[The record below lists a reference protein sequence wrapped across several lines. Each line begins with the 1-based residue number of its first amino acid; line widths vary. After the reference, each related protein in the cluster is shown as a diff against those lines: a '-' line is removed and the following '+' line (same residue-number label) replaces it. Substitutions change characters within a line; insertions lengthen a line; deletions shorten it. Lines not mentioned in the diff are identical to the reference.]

1 MINRPI
7 AAVLTKLRQ
16 LLADSS
22 EKRLKNSLHF
32 CGQEVK
38 IYQPVVF
45 YGVEALVIGANTSV
59 APFVHIW
66 CGGRVVIGACCMIG
80 SHVAISS
87 LTHDYTHS
95 KMSETVVAKA
105 VCIDDD
111 VWIGSHAVIMPG
123 TTIGKGSVAG
133 AGSVVTRDVPPYA
146 IVHGVPATIQ
156 GYREMP
162 PN

>member
-1 MINRPI
+1 MINRSI
-7 AAVLTKLRQ
+7 AAVRTKLRQ
-16 LLADSS
+16 FLADSND
-22 EKRLKNSLHF
+22 KRLKKSLHF

-45 YGVEALVIGANTSV
+45 FGAEALDIGANTSV

-66 CGGRVVIGACCMIG
+66 CGGRVIIGSRCMIG

-87 LTHDYTHS
+87 LTHDYTHA
-95 KMSETVVAKA
+95 KMSETIVAKP
-105 VCIDDD
+105 VHIDDD

-123 TTIGKGSVAG
+123 TTIGKGSVVG
-133 AGSVVTRDVPPYA
+133 AGSVVTRDVPPFA

-156 GYREMP
+156 GYRQV
-162 PN
+162 

>member
-1 MINRPI
+1 MIKRLF
-7 AAVLTKLRQ
+7 AAALGKLRE
-16 LLADSS
+16 LMANSDDR
-22 EKRLKNSLHF
+22 RLKKALHF
-32 CGQEVK
+32 CGQDVM
-38 IYQPVVF
+38 IYHPVVF
-45 YGVEALVIGANTSV
+45 YGPEALDIGANTSV

-66 CGGRVVIGACCMIG
+66 CGGRVIIGAHCMIG

-87 LTHDYTHS
+87 LTHDYRHS
-95 KMSETVVAKA
+95 KMSETIVPKA
-105 VCIDDD
+105 VRIDDD

-123 TTIGKGSVAG
+123 TTVGKGSVVG

-146 IVHGVPATIQ
+146 IVYGVPARIH